1 MPTEFLMPKLGLTMT
16 EGTVVEWLVP
26 EGGTVQ
32 AGTAALLVATDKVE
46 TEIEAPATGI
56 LAPLVGVG
64 DTIPCGEPIAWVLGP
79 GETAPADARSSA
91 PATAPA
97 VTPVA
102 SAGPE
107 AAAAPAPASDGRLR
121 ASPNAKRMAKELG
134 VDLTRLTGSGP
145 GGRIVS
151 EDVEAAAAAAPIA
164 TTAAAPPLLASYT
177 VRRLAERLGL
187 DPAGVP
193 ATGPGGRLTRDDV
206 LAAARR
212 SPAAS
217 PASAPAAAPVGER
230 LTGVR
235 GLIAERMV
243 RSLQEM
249 AQLTLT
255 MDVDMDRAVELRRQL
270 GEIGAEELGAVPT
283 YTDML
288 VAAAARA
295 LRAHPVMNSR
305 IADGTVEHLDGIHV
319 GLAVA
324 TDRGLTVP
332 VVRDADTLPLPDL
345 AVRTAELAALAREHR
360 LRLPDLEGATF
371 SVTNLGMF
379 GVDMFT
385 PIVNPPNVAILGVGR
400 LRDDT
405 AWDGDTP
412 RRVTRLT
419 LSLTW
424 DHRVADGAP
433 AAEFC
438 RTVKELL
445 EQPLRLLA

>member
-1 MPTEFLMPKLGLTMT
+1 MT

-46 TEIEAPATGI
+46 TEIEAPATGV

-64 DTIPCGEPIAWVLGP
+64 DTIPCGEPIAWVLAP
-79 GETAPADARSSA
+79 GETAPAGARAEA
-91 PATAPA
+91 PAA
-97 VTPVA
+97 VAVP
-102 SAGPE
+102 
-107 AAAAPAPASDGRLR
+107 AAAPAPQADAPQAPAPPVGGRLL
-121 ASPNAKRMAKELG
+121 ASPTAKRMAKELG
-134 VDLTRLTGSGP
+134 VDLARLTGSGP

-151 EDVEAAAAAAPIA
+151 EDVEAAAAAPVTSVAS
-164 TTAAAPPLLASYT
+164 APPLLASYT

-187 DPAGVP
+187 DPATVP
-193 ATGPGGRLTRDDV
+193 PTGPGGRLTRDDV

-212 SPAAS
+212 STAA
-217 PASAPAAAPVGER
+217 APAAVPVGER

-270 GEIGAEELGAVPT
+270 AEIGAEELGAVPT

-305 IADGTVEHLDGIHV
+305 IADGAVEHLDAIHV

-379 GVDMFT
+379 GVDVFT

-433 AAEFC
+433 AAEYC
-438 RTVKELL
+438 RAVKELL

>member
-1 MPTEFLMPKLGLTMT
+1 
-16 EGTVVEWLVP
+16 
-26 EGGTVQ
+26 
-32 AGTAALLVATDKVE
+32 
-46 TEIEAPATGI
+46 
-56 LAPLVGVG
+56 
-64 DTIPCGEPIAWVLGP
+64 
-79 GETAPADARSSA
+79 
-91 PATAPA
+91 
-97 VTPVA
+97 
-102 SAGPE
+102 
-107 AAAAPAPASDGRLR
+107 
-121 ASPNAKRMAKELG
+121 MAKELG
-134 VDLTRLTGSGP
+134 VDLARLTGSGP

-151 EDVEAAAAAAPIA
+151 EDVEAAAAAPVTSVAS
-164 TTAAAPPLLASYT
+164 APPLLASYT

-187 DPAGVP
+187 DPATVP
-193 ATGPGGRLTRDDV
+193 PTGPGGRLTRDDV

-212 SPAAS
+212 STAA
-217 PASAPAAAPVGER
+217 APAAVPVGER

-270 GEIGAEELGAVPT
+270 AEIGAEELGAVPT

-305 IADGTVEHLDGIHV
+305 IADGAVEHLDAIHV

-379 GVDMFT
+379 GVDVFT

-433 AAEFC
+433 AAEYC
-438 RTVKELL
+438 RAVKELL

>member
-46 TEIEAPATGI
+46 TEIEAPATGV

-64 DTIPCGEPIAWVLGP
+64 DTIPCGEPIAWVLAP
-79 GETAPADARSSA
+79 GETAPAGARAEA
-91 PATAPA
+91 PAA
-97 VTPVA
+97 VAVP
-102 SAGPE
+102 
-107 AAAAPAPASDGRLR
+107 AAAPAPQADAPQAPAPPVGGRLL

-134 VDLTRLTGSGP
+134 VDLARLTGSGP

-151 EDVEAAAAAAPIA
+151 EDVEAAAAAPVTSVAS
-164 TTAAAPPLLASYT
+164 APPLLASYT

-187 DPAGVP
+187 DPATVP
-193 ATGPGGRLTRDDV
+193 PTGPGGRLTRDDV

-212 SPAAS
+212 STAA
-217 PASAPAAAPVGER
+217 APAAVPVGER

-270 GEIGAEELGAVPT
+270 AEIGAEELGAVPT

-305 IADGTVEHLDGIHV
+305 IADGAVEHLDAIHV

-433 AAEFC
+433 AAEYC
-438 RTVKELL
+438 RAVKELL

>member
-16 EGTVVEWLVP
+16 EGTVIEWLVP
-26 EGGTVQ
+26 EGGTVE

-46 TEIEAPATGI
+46 TEIEAPATGV
-56 LAPLVGVG
+56 LATLVGVG
-64 DTIPCGEPIAWVLGP
+64 DTIPCGEPIAWVLAP
-79 GETAPADARSSA
+79 GESA
-91 PATAPA
+91 PAGSGPAARAEAGAPAAAPA
-97 VTPVA
+97 VPVV
-102 SAGPE
+102 
-107 AAAAPAPASDGRLR
+107 AAAAPTPPVGERLL

-151 EDVEAAAAAAPIA
+151 EDVEAAAAAAPA
-164 TTAAAPPLLASYT
+164 GSAAAAPPLLASYT

-187 DPAGVP
+187 EPAAVP

-212 SPAAS
+212 APVAAPATPATPAA
-217 PASAPAAAPVGER
+217 GER

-270 GEIGAEELGAVPT
+270 AEIGAAELGAVPT

-405 AWDGDTP
+405 AWDADTP

-433 AAEFC
+433 AAEYC
-438 RTVKELL
+438 RAVKELL